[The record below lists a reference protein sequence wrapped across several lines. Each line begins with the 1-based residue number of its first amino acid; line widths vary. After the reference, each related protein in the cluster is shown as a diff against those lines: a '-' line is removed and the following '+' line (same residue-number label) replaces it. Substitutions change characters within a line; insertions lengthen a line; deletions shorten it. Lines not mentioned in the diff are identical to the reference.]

1 MDQVTTAAA
10 ERPLW
15 RRIVDFPLVAM
26 LIGVAVI
33 MLGFMAAGIIV
44 TYVIPKTPGLGFE
57 MKIYLVSVLILVAL
71 YVFVIAKLGEHKR
84 NDLRDPKWLRHLLLG
99 LIGGTVIFSIA
110 VAIAGA
116 ALPADNDVADAD
128 RAGVAD
134 AGVTDAVGTSAG
146 VAVTAVEGGV
156 AGGRLTAWG

>member
-1 MDQVTTAAA
+1 MPDA
-10 ERPLW
+10 W
-15 RRIVDFPLVAM
+15 RFAFFGG
-26 LIGVAVI
+26 GVSGAI
-33 MLGFMAAGIIV
+33 MLGFSGTFAGTASAACGATLGPTAAV
-44 TYVIPKTPGLGFE
+44 LADKDVITAFAFASA
-57 MKIYLVSVLILVAL
+57 VVA
-71 YVFVIAKLGEHKR
+71 
-84 NDLRDPKWLRHLLLG
+84 
-99 LIGGTVIFSIA
+99 A